1 MPGFRLCMVV
11 EDTRM
16 YVHSLVHMHRLV
28 ILTYHDMYALQQAI
42 LNAHTSSNRATT
54 VFPIVYFYA

>member
-1 MPGFRLCMVV
+1 MVV